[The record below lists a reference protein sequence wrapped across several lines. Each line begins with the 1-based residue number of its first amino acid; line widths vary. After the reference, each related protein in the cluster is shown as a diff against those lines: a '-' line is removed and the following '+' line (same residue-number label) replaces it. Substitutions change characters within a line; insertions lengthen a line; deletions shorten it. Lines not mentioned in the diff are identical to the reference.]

1 MEVKNID
8 NIKVHEDSK
17 VRVKEMGNIT
27 EIMYSDSYASRCSIK
42 KLDKH
47 TYIDLATGDIK
58 EFKKMENRACDI
70 ASVRKSLGR
79 LRDYIN
85 TNVTDV
91 NNCKWI
97 TLTYA
102 ENMTDPKRL
111 YKDFKNFNKRLRN
124 YLKQKYEYIVA
135 MEPQSRGAW
144 HAHIVMIFDNNAPF
158 IPNDKMAEIWGHGFT
173 TTKKLDDVDNV
184 GAYLTAYLGD
194 MDVDEAVQ
202 DDEVLQRALNGSMQV
217 KEVEVEVDGNKVKK
231 SYLKGARLYMYPPQF
246 NLYRCSRG
254 IKKPKISYDTE
265 KNAQKK
271 VGFAEPT
278 YEKSIQLVDKDK
290 DFEKVLNYRY
300 YNSMRK

>member
-79 LRDYIN
+79 LRDYLN
-85 TNVTDV
+85 TNITDV
-91 NNCKWI
+91 NRCKWI

-102 ENMTDPKRL
+102 ENMTDPKKL
-111 YKDFKNFNKRLRN
+111 YKDFDKFVKRAR
-124 YLKQKYEYIVA
+124 YRFGRFEYIVA

-144 HAHIVMIFDNNAPF
+144 HAHIVMIFNDKAPF
-158 IPNDKMAEIWGHGFT
+158 IPNSEMAEIWGHGFT

-194 MDVDEAVQ
+194 MEVEDAVQ
-202 DDEVLQRALNGSMQV
+202 DGEVLQRALSGSMIV
-217 KEVEVEVDGNKVKK
+217 KEVEVDINGDKVKK
-231 SYLKGARLYMYPPQF
+231 SYLKGARLYMYPAQF

-254 IKKPKISYDTE
+254 IKKPTVYYDTE

-271 VGFAEPT
+271 VSAGTLT
-278 YEKSIQLVDKDK
+278 YQKSIELIDQSS
-290 DFEKVLNYRY
+290 DFKKVLDYRY
-300 YNSMRK
+300 YNSIRD

>member
-8 NIKVHEDSK
+8 NVIVCEDAK

-27 EIMYSDSYASRCSIK
+27 EIMYSDTYDSKCSIK
-42 KLDKH
+42 KLDKD
-47 TYIDLATGDIK
+47 TYMDLRSGEIK

-70 ASVRKSLGR
+70 ASIRKSLGR
-79 LRDYIN
+79 LRDYLN
-85 TNVTDV
+85 TNITDV
-91 NNCKWI
+91 NKCRWV

-102 ENMTDPKRL
+102 ENMTDPRKL
-111 YKDFKNFNKRLRN
+111 YDDFKNFNKRLR
-124 YLKQKYEYIVA
+124 YHLKQKYEYIVA
-135 MEPQSRGAW
+135 MEPQGRGAW
-144 HAHIVMIFDNNAPF
+144 HCHMVMIFDNNAPY
-158 IPNDKMAEIWGHGFT
+158 IPNDKMADIWGYGFT

-202 DDEVLQRALNGSMQV
+202 DNEVLHRALNGSMQV
-217 KEVEVEVDGNKVKK
+217 KEVEVEVDGVKVKK

-254 IKKPKISYDTE
+254 IKQPTVYYDTE

-271 VGFAEPT
+271 VSAGTLT
-278 YEKSIQLVDKDK
+278 YQKSIQLIDQSN
-290 DFEKVLNYRY
+290 DFSKVLDYRY
-300 YNSMRK
+300 YNSIRD